1 MLDNQSRLFG
11 DAPVFTYCLDLREC
25 IFYLQSIIVSKL
37 FVSIIFAVVTCF
49 DSFESSVVY
58 LCFLAIDSVLF
69 ALDSSL
75 RLKMLQDFNM

>member
-37 FVSIIFAVVTCF
+37 FVSIIFAVV
-49 DSFESSVVY
+49 
-58 LCFLAIDSVLF
+58 I
-69 ALDSSL
+69 
-75 RLKMLQDFNM
+75 